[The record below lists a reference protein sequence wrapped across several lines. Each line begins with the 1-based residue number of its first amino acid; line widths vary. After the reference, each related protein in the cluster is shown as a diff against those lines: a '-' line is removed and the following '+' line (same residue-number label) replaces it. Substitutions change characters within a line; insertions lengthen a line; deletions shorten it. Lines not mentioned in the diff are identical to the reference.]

1 MSELID
7 IDVGGDA
14 ESSVHPLVN
23 KPSLANI
30 PFRWMVRQCLG
41 SKAEISFNSSALK
54 DIGIQPVPANNAEVQ
69 DETFINH
76 DEGDAVCKL
85 HSPFKSINAWWVL
98 ELIPM
103 RRNFPPI
110 EDGKVIEGKPWKRKI
125 QSVFLWSLG
134 AVLLRSI
141 LNTFDR
147 NNRFRGRDIWP
158 KEEGINFHSSVKIR
172 MDDPKAK
179 YKPRARWSGQVNWV
193 D

>member
-134 AVLLRSI
+134 AVLLAVFSI
-141 LNTFDR
+141 HLIETIASEAVTYGPKKRVSIFTLLS
-147 NNRFRGRDIWP
+147 RFAWTIQRQSIKIGRA
-158 KEEGINFHSSVKIR
+158 HV
-172 MDDPKAK
+172 
-179 YKPRARWSGQVNWV
+179 
-193 D
+193 